1 MSEANGRKSS
11 QTARVAS
18 EEVVDEVLQSAFIL
32 ASHYSVAL
40 AAYDFTRKLGLS
52 GGFYRFLSRRKMDRV
67 GLNNAVIRW

>member
-1 MSEANGRKSS
+1 VSEADGRKSS

-18 EEVVDEVLQSAFIL
+18 EEVVDEVMQSAFIL

-40 AAYDFTRKLGLS
+40 AAYDFTRKLALS
-52 GGFYRFLSRRKMDRV
+52 EGFYRFLSRRKMDRV